1 MNEDQ
6 SKPGRGVAAGRPAG
20 RLKAKLADVARLAGV
35 GSATVDRVLN
45 ERGNVAPETARKVI
59 DAARQLKLP
68 RSLPVPYRR
77 GLRLDVILTRPETPF
92 FERLNRAFIRV
103 AATLDHS
110 VIVQRSFV
118 DESKPRQVAERILA
132 TNGHAIVI
140 YGQEDPAVIEAA
152 ATVTAG
158 GIPVV
163 AIVSDLPTSPRLAY
177 VGINHYSA
185 GRTAAFFM
193 ARLAPRAGPVLAL
206 CHSFQY
212 RAHADRISGFRDGLV
227 DHNPDLVLGDI
238 LQGRDEQVL
247 SERLVAEALR
257 RSAGTVGIYNAGGA
271 NRAVER
277 ALAARGLAGQAVF
290 IGHELNLHS
299 ARMLADGVM
308 TLAIDQNPEE
318 QARRAIELLLRRFGY
333 HDTAGEPNEVPF
345 TIYSPE
351 NLVDRPDS
359 ESPPPPRR

>member
-1 MNEDQ
+1 FAAEAGRARGAGASLA
-6 SKPGRGVAAGRPAG
+6 SKGHAMVRSGRG
-20 RLKAKLADVARLAGV
+20 
-35 GSATVDRVLN
+35 
-45 ERGNVAPETARKVI
+45 
-59 DAARQLKLP
+59 
-68 RSLPVPYRR
+68 
-77 GLRLDVILTRPETPF
+77 
-92 FERLNRAFIRV
+92 
-103 AATLDHS
+103 
-110 VIVQRSFV
+110 
-118 DESKPRQVAERILA
+118 
-132 TNGHAIVI
+132 
-140 YGQEDPAVIEAA
+140 DPAVLEPAA
-152 ATVTAG
+152 PVTAG

-193 ARLAPRAGPVLAL
+193 ARLTPRGGPVLAL

-212 RAHADRISGFRDGLV
+212 RAHADRISGFRDRLL
-227 DHNPDLVLGDI
+227 DHNPDLLPGDI

-257 RSAGTVGIYNAGGA
+257 RSPGTVGIYNAGGA

-277 ALAARGLAGQAVF
+277 ALAARGLAGKAVF

-318 QARRAIELLLRRFGY
+318 QA
-333 HDTAGEPNEVPF
+333 
-345 TIYSPE
+345 
-351 NLVDRPDS
+351 
-359 ESPPPPRR
+359 